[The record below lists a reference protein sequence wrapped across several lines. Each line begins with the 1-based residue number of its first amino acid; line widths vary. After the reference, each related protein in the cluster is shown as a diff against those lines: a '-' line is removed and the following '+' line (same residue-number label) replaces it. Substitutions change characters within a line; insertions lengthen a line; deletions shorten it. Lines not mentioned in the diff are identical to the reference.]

1 MKKRLCISLLG
12 AALVA
17 GQAQARDSYDHVR
30 FGVDVPY
37 EPMEYRTPEGELTGF
52 DIDLGN
58 ALCAEMDITCEWI
71 EQQWDGIIPGLMA
84 RNYDAIMSSMTI
96 NEERRAQVLFS
107 DPYFTPPSAWFGPVD
122 TDIDMPS
129 EETLEGLTLGVQRG
143 TLQDSYATDFYND
156 VANIRRYATADDMLL
171 DMESG
176 RLDLVFVNYPVGK
189 TTLLDSERGDYKVVG
204 EMIREPYKYFGDGIA
219 IAFRPRD
226 EALAERFNEAL
237 ATLKENGTYDEI
249 HDRYF
254 TD

>member
-1 MKKRLCISLLG
+1 MQRYLGIALLG

-17 GQAQARDSYDHVR
+17 GSAQARDSYEHVR

-37 EPMEYRTPEGELTGF
+37 EPMEYRTADGELTGF

-58 ALCAEMDITCEWI
+58 ALCEQMGITCEWI

-107 DPYFTPPSAWFGPVD
+107 DAYLTVPSAWFAPAE
-122 TDIDMPS
+122 S
-129 EETLEGLTLGVQRG
+129 EIETPDEQTLDGLTLGVQRG
-143 TLQDSYATDFYND
+143 TLQDSYATDFYGD
-156 VANIRRYATADDMLL
+156 VANVRRYATADDMLL

-189 TTLLDSERGDYKVVG
+189 TTLLDSERGDYRVVG
-204 EMIREPYKYFGDGIA
+204 EMIREPYEYFGDGIA

-237 ATLKENGTYDEI
+237 AELQESGVYDEI

-254 TD
+254 RE